1 MKKIIV
7 NFPNINKQ
15 YLFDIKDGDYKVGD
29 NVLVENNQ
37 IIEDGFIADYF
48 ENDAVL
54 DLEDGVGS
62 IIRKVSDDDKKKIS
76 ELSEKALEYLIEC
89 RDYVEKYQLP
99 MKLINAQLSFDE
111 KKLTI
116 FFGAEG
122 RVDFRQLVT
131 ELIKKYKKLIRL
143 QQIGARDE
151 AKIVGGFG
159 KCGREF
165 CCKKFLNKVDSVTLD
180 MAKDQDMSTGISKI
194 SGACGKLMCCLSYEL
209 EAYKN
214 LKEKMPKVGEKIKT
228 QKGIGKIIDVNVIA
242 SNLVV
247 QLENGERI
255 KEKYD
260 L

>member
-1 MKKIIV
+1 MKKLIV

-15 YLFDIKDGDYKVGD
+15 YLFEVNDADYKVGD

-37 IIEDGFIADYF
+37 IIEDGFVADYF

-62 IIRKVSDDDKKKIS
+62 IIRCVNEDDKKKITI
-76 ELSEKALEYLIEC
+76 LGEKAIEYLIEC
-89 RDYVEKYQLP
+89 REYVEKYQLP

-165 CCKKFLNKVDSVTLD
+165 CCKKFLKKVDSVTLD

-214 LKEKMPKVGEKIKT
+214 MKEKLPKVGEKIKT
-228 QKGIGKIIDVNVIA
+228 QKGIGKIVDVNVVA
-242 SNLVV
+242 SSLVV
-247 QLENGERI
+247 QLDNGERI